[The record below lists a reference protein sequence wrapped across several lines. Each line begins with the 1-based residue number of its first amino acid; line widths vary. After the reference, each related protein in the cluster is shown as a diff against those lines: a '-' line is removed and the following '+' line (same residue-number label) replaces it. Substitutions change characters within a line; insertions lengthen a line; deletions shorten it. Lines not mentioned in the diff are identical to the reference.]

1 MENIISRLRKQ
12 NRITQGRLANA
23 LGVSRQ
29 TISAIE
35 NEHYSPTLKLAFKI
49 SQFFKLPIEKIFAFK
64 PKQDKN

>member
-1 MENIISRLRKQ
+1 MENIISQLRKQ
-12 NRITQGRLANA
+12 NRITQGNLAHA

-49 SQFFKLPIEKIFAFK
+49 SQFFKLPIKKIFVFK
-64 PKQDKN
+64 SK

>member
-1 MENIISRLRKQ
+1 MENIISQLRKQ
-12 NRITQGRLANA
+12 NRITQEYLANA

-35 NEHYSPTLKLAFKI
+35 NGHYSPTLKLAFKI
-49 SQFFKLPIEKIFAFK
+49 AQFFKLPIEKIFDFK

>member
-12 NRITQGRLANA
+12 NRITQGHLANA

-49 SQFFKLPIEKIFAFK
+49 SQFFKLPIEKIFTFK
-64 PKQDKN
+64 SKQDKN